1 MPRMPEA
8 HPAATLLIHGGALG
22 DLVLTLQ
29 TLIRAGLA
37 SNGVIALSRV
47 DPGGLH
53 DAAPPIQRQSPESLA
68 LHRLHMAGGAP
79 SPALAALLRGR
90 CVVNALGDP
99 LAPVHD
105 RLAAAAP
112 SRLLSFDPRERPG
125 PAQHITDQWLSDLG
139 TQGLGAVA
147 SQSQAAESHVRPSQA
162 MVARGRAALD
172 DRLPN
177 RHRGRVCA
185 LIPGSGGRPKCWP
198 LPNYLALARDLART
212 GVAPMFL
219 LGPTELEQWSQGELS
234 QVRAAAP
241 CLEAPHPRT
250 LAETLAA
257 ADVVVGNDS
266 GPTHLA
272 ALLGR
277 AVVAIFGP
285 TSPVV
290 WRPLGS
296 RVRVIAGRPRA
307 SAADWGVATRVVLDA
322 IAAGDAAVPD

>member
-1 MPRMPEA
+1 MRDAQPP
-8 HPAATLLIHGGALG
+8 ATLLIHGGALG

-37 SNGVIALSRV
+37 SNGVIAASRV

-53 DAAPPIQRQSPESLA
+53 DATPPIQHQSPESLA

-90 CVVNALGDP
+90 CVVNALADP
-99 LAPVHD
+99 LSPVHD

-125 PAQHITDQWLSDLG
+125 PARHITEQWLGDLR
-139 TQGLGAVA
+139 TQGLDAGA

-162 MVARGRAALD
+162 MLDRGRAALD

-177 RHRGRVCA
+177 RRRGRVCT
-185 LIPGSGGRPKCWP
+185 LIPGSGGRRKCWP
-198 LPNYLALARDLART
+198 LPNYLALARDLARA
-212 GVAPMFL
+212 GVVPMFL
-219 LGPTELEQWSQGELS
+219 LGPTELERWSPAELS

-241 CLEAPHPRT
+241 CLEAPPPRA
-250 LAETLAA
+250 LAEVLAA

-277 AVVAIFGP
+277 AVVAVFGP
-285 TSPVV
+285 TSPAV

-296 RVRVIAGRPRA
+296 RVRVVAGRPLA
-307 SAADWGVATRVVLDA
+307 SAADWGVAPRMVLDA
-322 IAAGDAAVPD
+322 IADGDAGDSE